1 MLLEHLCPPFLV
13 YVTLCL
19 ILFVLC
25 FLILFYF
32 PSHTAKLH
40 KVFCLRSPCI
50 VSYHLVALYRLVKAA
65 VVHACPCV

>member
-32 PSHTAKLH
+32 PSHTAKLNC

-50 VSYHLVALYRLVKAA
+50 VS
-65 VVHACPCV
+65 